1 VVKIHDR
8 SDKVRR
14 RKTRMPV
21 SGRAM
26 KNPEMLKALLSGRR
40 KKTKTTKKR

>member
-1 VVKIHDR
+1 MRLHDR

-21 SGRAM
+21 NGRAM
-26 KNPEMLKALLSGRR
+26 KNPDMLNALLSGRR
-40 KKTKTTKKR
+40 KRAKKGKK

>member
-1 VVKIHDR
+1 MVKFHDR

-14 RKTRMPV
+14 RKARMPV

-26 KNPEMLKALLSGRR
+26 KNPDMLRALLSGRR
-40 KKTKTTKKR
+40 KKPKKK